1 MSKRTNFA
9 SLIGEKPSATAA
21 GGGEPVVKA
30 PPTTALM
37 HTIIGNPGNPRGQGE
52 YSTNDPEFE
61 ELMVTLREVGQLQ
74 PVAVVSREVF
84 LRLKPEH
91 TKAVGVADWV
101 VVNGN
106 RRFAAARQ
114 LGWTRLDIK
123 VQDHLGDGKGLLDE
137 AVIIEN
143 IHRKAIEPCKE
154 AAFLQVLVEK
164 YGSQEKVASRIGKSQ
179 MYVSHRLSLLR
190 LAPDLQRRVDAGLF
204 KLKAARELAARTAD
218 HEEQHAQYAE
228 LQRQAQRPRTKPAA
242 AVASEAVAPAVAAPE
257 VAVPVAVAPV
267 VVVPEAVSGAVA
279 PAPVQPAPVAVAPV
293 AVAAVP
299 VASAPVVEEPVVAVV
314 PVASAA
320 PVVKPRSETA
330 GTGTGGTGAGLVA
343 ESVSPIPGASA
354 PGGSGSTLPLLS
366 ALLEAGDRPEDLV
379 QGLRALTDET
389 YRQRVAELLLE
400 HL

>member
-9 SLIGEKPSATAA
+9 SLIGDKPSAATEA
-21 GGGEPVVKA
+21 GGAPEVKV

-37 HTIIGNPGNPRGQGE
+37 HTVIGNPGNPRSQGE

-74 PVAVVSREVF
+74 PVAVVSRDVF

-91 TKAVGVADWV
+91 TEAVGSADWV

-154 AAFLQVLVEK
+154 AAFLQALVEK
-164 YGSQEKVASRIGKSQ
+164 YGSQDKVASRIGKSQ
-179 MYVSHRLSLLR
+179 MYISHRLSLLR
-190 LAPDLQRRVDAGLF
+190 LAPELQRRVDAGLF

-218 HEEQHAQYAE
+218 HEEQHAEYAA
-228 LQRQAQRPRTKPAA
+228 LQRQAQQPKPKPNR
-242 AVASEAVAPAVAAPE
+242 EAE
-257 VAVPVAVAPV
+257 
-267 VVVPEAVSGAVA
+267 PEATAATAA
-279 PAPVQPAPVAVAPV
+279 PAPMASVASVAPV
-293 AVAAVP
+293 APVKSEVPAATEAASVAAPAAPVP
-299 VASAPVVEEPVVAVV
+299 VPP
-314 PVASAA
+314 SAA
-320 PVVKPRSETA
+320 PVVKPRSGTA
-330 GTGTGGTGAGLVA
+330 
-343 ESVSPIPGASA
+343 SPGPSPDPHVSA
-354 PGGSGSTLPLLS
+354 PTPEAQPVPVGGEVADGDTRTAISALPLLS
-366 ALLEAGDRPEDLV
+366 ALLEEADRPEDLV
-379 QGLRALTDET
+379 LGLRELTDDA

-400 HL
+400 QL